1 MSLGNRRTKQN
12 TKLPDGHPRPQQP
25 RQTPRVAALAQRD
38 SVNSGWAPNC
48 DYILKENYLGYGPY
62 VKPSCRCMK
71 KNTLPRES

>member
-38 SVNSGWAPNC
+38 SVNSSWAPSC
-48 DYILKENYLGYGPY
+48 D
-62 VKPSCRCMK
+62 
-71 KNTLPRES
+71 